1 MKYWIWLSTLPY
13 IGTVSARKIITVLKN
28 PKNVYYS
35 SEEELRKI
43 GNLTLRQ
50 RNSIL
55 MNRELEN
62 AKRIIEQC
70 EKHRIS
76 LLPIEN
82 PLYPKRAGNC
92 NDATTISHYK
102 GTIPRMDKTDGIVGA
117 RRCTQETKRAVA
129 ELAVAYTE
137 KQTAV
142 ISGMAKGVDSYYYY
156 HFNKKV
162 REKGNEITEFK
173 VTKEYI
179 KLVRTMQDKM
189 IAELACKGI
198 GIETN
203 PSSNYLIGTI
213 KKYEEHPILRFNSR
227 KLKDTN
233 TGENLCVSIN
243 TDDQG
248 VFDTLLE
255 NEYAL
260 MTLALKKATDDDMNA
275 LYDIEDIYEWIDYVR
290 KMGIN
295 QVFS

>member
-92 NDATTISHYK
+92 NDAPIILYYK
-102 GTIPRMDKTDGIVGA
+102 GTIQRMDKTVGIVGA

-142 ISGMAKGVDSYYYY
+142 ISGMAKGVA
-156 HFNKKV
+156 F
-162 REKGNEITEFK
+162 
-173 VTKEYI
+173 
-179 KLVRTMQDKM
+179 
-189 IAELACKGI
+189 
-198 GIETN
+198 
-203 PSSNYLIGTI
+203 
-213 KKYEEHPILRFNSR
+213 
-227 KLKDTN
+227 
-233 TGENLCVSIN
+233 LCTYGLSKS
-243 TDDQG
+243 
-248 VFDTLLE
+248 E
-255 NEYAL
+255 R
-260 MTLALKKATDDDMNA
+260 
-275 LYDIEDIYEWIDYVR
+275 LYSCCVGKW
-290 KMGIN
+290 
-295 QVFS
+295 S

>member
-92 NDATTISHYK
+92 NDAPIILYYK
-102 GTIPRMDKTDGIVGA
+102 GTIND
-117 RRCTQETKRAVA
+117 
-129 ELAVAYTE
+129 LY
-137 KQTAV
+137 
-142 ISGMAKGVDSYYYY
+142 ISG
-156 HFNKKV
+156 
-162 REKGNEITEFK
+162 
-173 VTKEYI
+173 
-179 KLVRTMQDKM
+179 
-189 IAELACKGI
+189 
-198 GIETN
+198 
-203 PSSNYLIGTI
+203 
-213 KKYEEHPILRFNSR
+213 
-227 KLKDTN
+227 
-233 TGENLCVSIN
+233 
-243 TDDQG
+243 
-248 VFDTLLE
+248 FDTHLQGILQIPGSWFPQCFLLSHS
-255 NEYAL
+255 YTSAH
-260 MTLALKKATDDDMNA
+260 
-275 LYDIEDIYEWIDYVR
+275 
-290 KMGIN
+290 
-295 QVFS
+295 S

>member
-92 NDATTISHYK
+92 NDAPIILYYK
-102 GTIPRMDKTDGIVGA
+102 GTIQRMDK
-117 RRCTQETKRAVA
+117 
-129 ELAVAYTE
+129 
-137 KQTAV
+137 
-142 ISGMAKGVDSYYYY
+142 
-156 HFNKKV
+156 
-162 REKGNEITEFK
+162 
-173 VTKEYI
+173 
-179 KLVRTMQDKM
+179 
-189 IAELACKGI
+189 
-198 GIETN
+198 
-203 PSSNYLIGTI
+203 
-213 KKYEEHPILRFNSR
+213 
-227 KLKDTN
+227 
-233 TGENLCVSIN
+233 
-243 TDDQG
+243 
-248 VFDTLLE
+248 LLE
-255 NEYAL
+255 LWAQ
-260 MTLALKKATDDDMNA
+260 DD
-275 LYDIEDIYEWIDYVR
+275 VHR
-290 KMGIN
+290 KPRGLWQNWRWRIQKNRLQLSVGWPRELIPMHIRP
-295 QVFS
+295 V

>member
-92 NDATTISHYK
+92 NDAPIILYYK
-102 GTIPRMDKTDGIVGA
+102 GTIQRMDKTVGIVGA

-142 ISGMAKGVDSYYYY
+142 ISGMAKGVDSYA
-156 HFNKKV
+156 HTACLKA
-162 REKGNEITEFK
+162 KGYTVAVLARAVVDRFFRNIERFYR
-173 VTKEYI
+173 EYI
-179 KLVRTMQDKM
+179 DKNFEEKLNN
-189 IAELACKGI
+189 L
-198 GIETN
+198 
-203 PSSNYLIGTI
+203 
-213 KKYEEHPILRFNSR
+213 ILRDS
-227 KLKDTN
+227 D
-233 TGENLCVSIN
+233 GEEAVINISELYADLLQRSIEESVS
-243 TDDQG
+243 
-248 VFDTLLE
+248 F
-255 NEYAL
+255 
-260 MTLALKKATDDDMNA
+260 
-275 LYDIEDIYEWIDYVR
+275 
-290 KMGIN
+290 
-295 QVFS
+295 

>member
-92 NDATTISHYK
+92 NDAPIILYYK
-102 GTIPRMDKTDGIVGA
+102 GTIQRMDKTVATELRMRLEKFVRDAGI
-117 RRCTQETKRAVA
+117 
-129 ELAVAYTE
+129 
-137 KQTAV
+137 
-142 ISGMAKGVDSYYYY
+142 
-156 HFNKKV
+156 
-162 REKGNEITEFK
+162 
-173 VTKEYI
+173 
-179 KLVRTMQDKM
+179 
-189 IAELACKGI
+189 
-198 GIETN
+198 
-203 PSSNYLIGTI
+203 NYVSL
-213 KKYEEHPILRFNSR
+213 KYENS
-227 KLKDTN
+227 
-233 TGENLCVSIN
+233 
-243 TDDQG
+243 
-248 VFDTLLE
+248 
-255 NEYAL
+255 
-260 MTLALKKATDDDMNA
+260 
-275 LYDIEDIYEWIDYVR
+275 
-290 KMGIN
+290 
-295 QVFS
+295 QVTICDS